1 MIVYP
6 IDASGQR
13 LIFTTPVIEHLVRHR
28 QVRWWHREAGGQL
41 FARFDLPDVII
52 EEATGPRR
60 TDWRTRHGYRPNRRA
75 EQKEMSNRHRRGLHF
90 IGDWHTHPEPIPSP
104 SEQDEVSMQDMFSRS
119 DHALNGFVLAIV
131 GIELPPRGLHVSV
144 VGRSSRLVLK
154 AGNDAKGSQPIA
166 AGELSNLLAAG

>member
-13 LIFTTPVIEHLVRHR
+13 LIFTTSVTEHFVRHR

-41 FARFDLPDVII
+41 FARFDLPNVII

-60 TDWRTRHGYRPNRRA
+60 TDWRTRNSYRPNRRA
-75 EQKEMSNRHRRGLHF
+75 EQKEISNRHRRGLHF
-90 IGDWHTHPEPIPSP
+90 VGDWHTHPESIPSP
-104 SEQDEVSMQDMFSRS
+104 SEQDEVSMQDMVSRS

-144 VGRSSRLVLK
+144 VSRSSRRVLE
-154 AGNDAKGSQPIA
+154 GGRCP
-166 AGELSNLLAAG
+166 